1 MQEIRKDTD
10 NWMKK
15 VSKKIIF
22 PRHFLLFTLIVKS
35 N

>member
-22 PRHFLLFTLIVKS
+22 PRHFLLFIKS
-35 N
+35 NYFF